1 LTFPET
7 GEIIDIASKELFS
20 IGKEDFLGII
30 DLNSRSGEIGK
41 ECLDRAGGLWQAGF
55 RMWRKRRLTVLNSA
69 VAGVPLV
76 FSGLKREIKAF
87 AQV

>member
-41 ECLDRAGGLWQAGF
+41 EGLD
-55 RMWRKRRLTVLNSA
+55 RKRRLTVLNSA